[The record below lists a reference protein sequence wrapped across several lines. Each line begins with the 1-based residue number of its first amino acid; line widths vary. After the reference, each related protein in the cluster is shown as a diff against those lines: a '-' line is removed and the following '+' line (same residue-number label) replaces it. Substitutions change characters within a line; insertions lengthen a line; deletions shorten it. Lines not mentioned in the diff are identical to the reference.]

1 MLEVEHTGQRG
12 RADVA
17 ETATQPLSASHTIRF
32 STTFAT
38 ELVISRSIRRV
49 ANRRRDETELFG
61 SVQFSWCDVNAWLES
76 DGGGGGTGAATSSR
90 AGPGADVDQT
100 GRDVLPAGQAERRR
114 RAPAKHSQTDTQT
127 DEQTATS
134 SGVTRGRPLEG
145 AAGEWR
151 RTASPK
157 ISDD

>member
-17 ETATQPLSASHTIRF
+17 ATATQPLSASHTFRF

-49 ANRRRDETELFG
+49 ANRRRDESELFG

-90 AGPGADVDQT
+90 AGRPGGRALTWTRLDVTSCQQDRRKDDD
-100 GRDVLPAGQAERRR
+100 GRRR
-114 RAPAKHSQTDTQT
+114 N
-127 DEQTATS
+127 
-134 SGVTRGRPLEG
+134 TR
-145 AAGEWR
+145 R
-151 RTASPK
+151 RTLRQMNRRPPAVA
-157 ISDD
+157 

>member
-12 RADVA
+12 RAHVA
-17 ETATQPLSASHTIRF
+17 ATATQPLSASHTIRF

-76 DGGGGGTGAATSSR
+76 EAAEAAR
-90 AGPGADVDQT
+90 G
-100 GRDVLPAGQAERRR
+100 RRR
-114 RAPAKHSQTDTQT
+114 RP
-127 DEQTATS
+127 EP
-134 SGVTRGRPLEG
+134 GGR
-145 AAGEWR
+145 
-151 RTASPK
+151 
-157 ISDD
+157 